1 MVERREARK
10 GKMTGKEH
18 VDNLPLGWSGSS
30 HAENSQTERDIIDEI
45 QPNTNIKEVKITIYS
60 Q

>member
-1 MVERREARK
+1 
-10 GKMTGKEH
+10 MTGKEH